1 MRINYQGICMLKT
14 LYVLSKYSFWAA
26 ILCFAGCGD
35 TSEVKIKP
43 TGDLPELTVTA
54 LSSPINASNDSRSGP
69 SDINQDGLFTRLDN
83 AEIGLEFKN
92 FLKQENHREYLLN
105 GAGVTSGDFDNDG
118 LVDLYLVSQD
128 GPNKLFRQTSSWKFQ
143 DVTSTAGVAGSE
155 LWDSGASFADV
166 NSDGYLDIYLCVTNG
181 KNLLYVNQKDGTFLE
196 RASEFGLDHSGATTM
211 AAFADSDND
220 GDLDLYLLN
229 NRIFTSPEEA
239 PSPKIIETRDG
250 KSRIHPDDQE
260 HYFLIGQRLNRAG
273 QQDVL
278 FRNDGGTFKNVS
290 KESGIAG
297 FDMGL
302 SATWWD
308 YDQDGWIDLYVAND
322 MKTPDHLYRNL
333 GDGRFEDVIAKVAG
347 HTPWFA
353 MGADFGDINNDG
365 ELDFLVADMSSTTH
379 YKQKTTMGEMGNS
392 AWFLTQGQPR
402 QFMRNTLLL
411 NSGTQRFWEA
421 ANLAGLDSTDWTW
434 SVRLFDADCDG
445 KLDAFFTNGY
455 GKNINDSDHQK
466 KVKALQEAGKMEES
480 IALANSIGPLKE
492 TNLMFRNTGDLS
504 FKDVSEK
511 WGVNHNGVSNA
522 CTTVDIDRDGDLDL
536 IVSNLNEP
544 IGIYRNDCK
553 NSNRMVFKLNGT
565 VSNAAGVGA
574 TIRLT
579 TETEQQVRQMASA
592 RGYMSTDEALIHF
605 GLGNNKTADKV
616 VIQWPSGIEQSFEGL
631 EAGNLYTINELGEPK
646 PRGAT
651 TPLPEPVF
659 DVANESLRLQHSHLE
674 LEFDDYSMQPLLPN
688 KLSQLGPGV
697 AWADVNGDGYSDC
710 YVAGAAG
717 QIGALYLGGAENFT
731 RQPGPWTKNSTTE
744 EMGCLF
750 VDVDADSDQD
760 LYIVSGGYVKEPG
773 HESYRDQIYLNDGE
787 GNFSKASK
795 LLPDLHDSG
804 SCVCAADF
812 DKDGDL
818 DLFVG
823 TRCLPHRWPLAA
835 DSRLLINEN
844 GKFEEAESENAS
856 VLQSL
861 GLVTSAVWSDADGDG
876 WLDLLVALE
885 WGPVRFFKNQNGKLV
900 DRTDAAGLSK
910 TLGWWNSISPGDVDH
925 DGDMDFVA
933 MNTGLNTKYH
943 ADDKHPVTLF
953 AKDFDGNGR
962 IDLVESE
969 WEDDKCFPIR
979 GKSCST
985 HAMPMISEKFPT
997 YHEFALAEL
1006 SDIYG
1011 DDLDSAKQFT
1021 ANYLGSVVLINDGN
1035 GKFEI
1040 NALPRHAQ
1048 ISPGF
1053 GTAIADFDADG
1064 FNDLVIAQNFLH
1076 PQPETGQMDGGLG
1089 LLLKG
1094 DGTGNFEPIGPAES
1108 GISIPGQAMAVAITD
1123 VNADG
1128 RPDAL
1133 VSVND
1138 ESVVML
1144 RNNSNSDL
1152 KPLRIRLAGPKGNA
1166 SAIGARIVVQQ
1177 LPNSTSK
1184 TVFDVNAG
1192 HGYLS
1197 QSDGSIFLAT
1207 PLDKLKINVAWPDGT
1222 SQSEV
1227 VSTGTGSIVIEKSV
1241 QTEP

>member
-1 MRINYQGICMLKT
+1 MLKVSCPS
-14 LYVLSKYSFWAA
+14 LYLLA
-26 ILCFAGCGD
+26 IVVMSCFVGCGD
-35 TSEVKIKP
+35 T
-43 TGDLPELTVTA
+43 TGVSRSELTKTA
-54 LSSPINASNDSRSGP
+54 LANPVAGGP
-69 SDINQDGLFTRLDN
+69 ARAGSAGQFTKLNN
-83 AEIGLEFKN
+83 AEIGVEFEN
-92 FLKQENHREYLLN
+92 FLKQENLREYLLN

-128 GPNKLFRQTSSWKFQ
+128 GPNKLFRQTSKWKFE
-143 DVTSTAGVAGSE
+143 DVTATAGVAGPE
-155 LWDSGASFADV
+155 RWDSGASFADV
-166 NSDGYLDIYLCVTNG
+166 NNDNYLDIYLCVTNG
-181 KNLLYVNQKDGTFLE
+181 SNQLYINQKDGTFLE
-196 RASEFGLDHSGATTM
+196 RGYEFGLDYAGATTM
-211 AAFADSDND
+211 AAFADCDND

-229 NRIFTSPEEA
+229 NRIFTSPEVA
-239 PSPKIIETRDG
+239 PNPTIVTMRDG
-250 KSRIHPDDQE
+250 EKRMHPDFQE
-260 HYFLIGQRLNRAG
+260 HYFFIGERIGRAG
-273 QQDVL
+273 QQDIL
-278 FRNDGGTFKNVS
+278 FRNDGGKFKDVT

-308 YDQDGWIDLYVAND
+308 YDQDGLADLYVAND

-333 GDGRFEDVIAKVAG
+333 GDGRFEDVIADVTR

-392 AWFLTQGQPR
+392 AWFLTYGQPR

-411 NSGTQRFWEA
+411 NSGTQKFWEA
-421 ANLAGLDSTDWTW
+421 ANLTGLDSTDWTW

-455 GKNINDSDHQK
+455 GKNINDSDHQR
-466 KVKALQEAGKMEES
+466 KVKALQLAGKSEEAA
-480 IALANSIGPLKE
+480 ALAKSVGPLKE
-492 TNLMFRNTGDLS
+492 SNLMFRNAGGLR
-504 FKDVSEK
+504 FEDVSEK

-544 IGIYRNDCK
+544 VCIYRNDCEA
-553 NSNRMVFKLNGT
+553 SNRMVFKLNGT
-565 VSNAAGVGA
+565 ASNSMGLGA
-574 TIRLT
+574 TIRLMT
-579 TETEQQVRQMASA
+579 KTGQQVRQMASA
-592 RGYMSTDEALIHF
+592 RGYMSADEALVHF
-605 GLGNNKTADKV
+605 GLGEDTVADKV
-616 VIQWPSGIEQSFEGL
+616 VIQWPSGVEQSFENL
-631 EAGNLYTINELGEPK
+631 DAGNLYTINEQGEPK
-646 PRGAT
+646 KGSAKNQLSDQGPD
-651 TPLPEPVF
+651 PVF
-659 DVANESLRLQHSHLE
+659 EVANESLSLQHAHSE
-674 LEFDDYSMQPLLPN
+674 VEFDDYSVQPLLPN

-697 AWADVNGDGYSDC
+697 AWADVNGDGVSDC
-710 YVAGAAG
+710 YIAGAAG
-717 QIGALYLGGAENFT
+717 QSGIMYLGGKEKFSQ
-731 RQPGPWTKNSTTE
+731 QPGPWDKKLTTE

-750 VDVDADSDQD
+750 VDVDSDSDQD
-760 LYIVSGGYVKEPG
+760 LYIVSGGYEKESG
-773 HESYRDQIYLNDGE
+773 HETYRDHIYLNDGE
-787 GNFSKASK
+787 GNFSEASD

-812 DKDGDL
+812 DRDGDL

-835 DSRLLINEN
+835 DSRLLINN
-844 GKFEEAESENAS
+844 GGRFEEAGSEVAPALKS
-856 VLQSL
+856 I

-885 WGPVRFFKNQNGKLV
+885 WGPVRFLQNQNGKLV
-900 DRTDAAGLSK
+900 DRTDAAGLSDA
-910 TLGWWNSISPGDVDH
+910 LGWWNSITPGDVDH
-925 DGDMDFVA
+925 DGDMDFVV

-953 AKDFDGNGR
+953 AKDFDSNGR

-1006 SDIYG
+1006 GDIYG
-1011 DDLDSAKQFT
+1011 EDLDAAKKFT
-1021 ANYLGSVVLINDGN
+1021 ATRLDSVVLVNDGK
-1035 GKFEI
+1035 GSFEI
-1040 NALPRHAQ
+1040 NPLPRLAQ

-1053 GTAIADFDADG
+1053 GTAITDFDGDG
-1064 FNDLVIAQNFLH
+1064 MNDLLIGQNFMH

-1094 DGTGNFEPIGPAES
+1094 DGAGTFESVGPIES
-1108 GISIPGQAMAVAITD
+1108 GVSIPGQAMAVSVTD
-1123 VNADG
+1123 INADG
-1128 RPDAL
+1128 RPDVL

-1138 ESVVML
+1138 DPVVLL
-1144 RNNSNSDL
+1144 RNQARSDL
-1152 KPLRIRLAGPKGNA
+1152 QSVRIRLVGGKGNTA
-1166 SAIGARIVVQQ
+1166 AIGARVAVQQ
-1177 LPNSTSK
+1177 MPSSTTM

-1197 QSDGSIFLAT
+1197 QSDGSIFLST
-1207 PLDKLKINVAWPDGT
+1207 SLDKLKINVTWPDGT

-1227 VSTGTGSIVIEKSV
+1227 VSTEAGIIVIEKSG
-1241 QTEP
+1241 QSEP

>member
-1 MRINYQGICMLKT
+1 MSKQLPILAIALT
-14 LYVLSKYSFWAA
+14 LL
-26 ILCFAGCGD
+26 AGCGG
-35 TSEVKIKP
+35 TSQVEQTNLGSSNSARQEISAIALASPGSSQAALFSK
-43 TGDLPELTVTA
+43 LNHEEL
-54 LSSPINASNDSRSGP
+54 
-69 SDINQDGLFTRLDN
+69 GLQF
-83 AEIGLEFKN
+83 EN
-92 FLKQENHREYLLN
+92 FLKRENHREYLLN
-105 GAGVTSGDFDNDG
+105 GGGVTSGDFDNDG
-118 LVDLYLVSQD
+118 MVDLYLVSQD
-128 GPNKLFRQTSSWKFQ
+128 GPNKLFRQTDVWQFE
-143 DVTSTAGVAGSE
+143 DVTSSAGVAGPD
-155 LWDSGASFADV
+155 LWDSGATFADV
-166 NSDGYLDIYLCVTNG
+166 NGDGYLDIYLCVTNG
-181 KNLLYVNQKDGTFLE
+181 KNLLYVNQKDGSFDE
-196 RASEFGLDHSGATTM
+196 CGAEFGIDHPGASTM
-211 AAFADSDND
+211 AAFADVDND
-220 GDLDLYLLN
+220 GDLDFYLLN
-229 NRIFTSPEEA
+229 NRVFTSPEEA
-239 PSPKIIETRDG
+239 PNPKIIETRNG
-250 KSRIHPDDQE
+250 EKKFHPDFQE
-260 HYFLIGQRLNRAG
+260 HYFFIGDRINRAG

-278 FRNDGGTFKNVS
+278 FRNDGGKFVDVS
-290 KESGIAG
+290 QESGIAG

-333 GDGRFEDVIAKVAG
+333 GNGRFKDVIADVTG

-365 ELDFLVADMSSTTH
+365 ELDFLAADMSSTTH

-392 AWFLTQGQPR
+392 AWFLTYGKPR

-421 ANLAGLDSTDWTW
+421 ANLTGLDSTDWTW

-445 KLDAFFTNGY
+445 RLDAFFTNGY

-466 KVKALQEAGKMEES
+466 KVKALQEAGKMEEA

-492 TNLMFRNTGDLS
+492 SNLMFRNGGELS
-504 FKDVSEK
+504 FENVSEQ
-511 WGVNHNGVSNA
+511 WGVNHEGVSNA

-536 IVSNLNEP
+536 LVSNLNEP
-544 IGIYRNDCK
+544 LSVYRNDCG
-553 NSNRMVFKLNGT
+553 SANRIVFKLNGT
-565 VSNAAGVGA
+565 VSNATGLGA

-579 TETEQQVRQMASA
+579 TQSGQQVRQMASA
-592 RGYMSTDEALIHF
+592 RGYMSSDEALIHF
-605 GLGNNKTADKV
+605 GLGDNEKADKV
-616 VIQWPSGIEQSFEGL
+616 VVLWPSGIKQSFTDL
-631 EAGNLYTINELGEPK
+631 AAGNLYTINEQGEPK
-646 PRGAT
+646 QRGST
-651 TPLPEPVF
+651 KQLPDPVF
-659 DVANESLRLQHSHLE
+659 DVANESLRLQHTHLE
-674 LEFDDYSMQPLLPN
+674 LDFDDYSMQPLLPN

-697 AWADVNGDGYSDC
+697 AWADVNGDGFSDC

-717 QIGALYLGGAENFT
+717 QIGALYLGGKENFA
-731 RQPGPWTKNSTTE
+731 RQPGPWTKKLTTE

-750 VDVDADSDQD
+750 VDIDSDSDQD
-760 LYIVSGGYVKEPG
+760 LYIVSGGYAKEMG
-773 HESYRDQIYLNDGE
+773 HESYRDQIYLNDGK
-787 GNFSKASK
+787 GNFSEAVDV
-795 LLPDLHDSG
+795 LPDLRDSG
-804 SCVCAADF
+804 SCVCAADV

-844 GKFEEAESENAS
+844 GRFKEAETENAS
-856 VLQSL
+856 VLKSL

-885 WGPVRFFKNQNGKLV
+885 WGPVRIFKNQNGKLV
-900 DRTDAAGLSK
+900 DHTDVAGLSEA
-910 TLGWWNSISPGDVDH
+910 LGWWNSISPGDIDH

-943 ADDKHPVTLF
+943 ADEKHPVTLF

-1011 DDLDSAKQFT
+1011 DDLDAAKQFT
-1021 ANYLGSVVLINDGN
+1021 ANYLQSVVLVNDGN

-1040 NALPRHAQ
+1040 KPLPRLAQ

-1064 FNDLVIAQNFLH
+1064 FNDVVIAQNFMH
-1076 PQPETGQMDGGLG
+1076 PQPETGQMDGGQG

-1094 DGTGNFEPIGPAES
+1094 DGTGNFLAVGPAES
-1108 GISIPGQAMAVAITD
+1108 GISIPGQAMAVALTD

-1138 ESVVML
+1138 DSVVLL
-1144 RNNSNSDL
+1144 RNHSNTAM
-1152 KPLRIRLAGPKGNA
+1152 KPVRIRLVGAKENY
-1166 SAIGARIVVQQ
+1166 SAVGARVFVQQ
-1177 LPNSTSK
+1177 TLESTRR

-1192 HGYLS
+1192 HGYLT
-1197 QSDGSIFLAT
+1197 QSDGSIFVAT
-1207 PLDKLKINVAWPDGT
+1207 AFDKLLVEVVWPDGT

-1227 VSTGTGSIVIEKSV
+1227 VDTKTSSIVIEKSA